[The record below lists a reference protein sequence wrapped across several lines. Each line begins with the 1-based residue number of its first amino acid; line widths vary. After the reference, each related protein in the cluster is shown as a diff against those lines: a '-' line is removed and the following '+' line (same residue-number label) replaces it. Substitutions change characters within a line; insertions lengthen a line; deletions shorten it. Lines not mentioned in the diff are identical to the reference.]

1 MTRLFASEV
10 CIIANKGKQRGG
22 KEPWGEGR
30 GAVKSEGKGK
40 GRNKRMGRSK
50 KMGRSKRRAKS
61 ITASIICVLR

>member
-1 MTRLFASEV
+1 MKRLFASEV

-22 KEPWGEGR
+22 KEPGGEGR

-40 GRNKRMGRSK
+40 GRSKR
-50 KMGRSKRRAKS
+50 MGRSKRRAKS